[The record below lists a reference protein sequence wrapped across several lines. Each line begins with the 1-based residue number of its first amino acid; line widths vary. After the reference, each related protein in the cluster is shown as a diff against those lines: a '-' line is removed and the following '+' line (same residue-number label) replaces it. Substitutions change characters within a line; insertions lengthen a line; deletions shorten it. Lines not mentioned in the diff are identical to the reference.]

1 MLVSLTHADVD
12 VDGAPMRID
21 VAAPTV
27 SGRYPGLVFFADIF
41 GNGTDPTQRAMRRFA
56 GHGFVVAAPQFY
68 HRHQPPDRFF
78 PFEDR
83 DGAMNAAAS
92 TLVGDFDAD
101 TRATIDYLA
110 TRGDVRHGALGA
122 TGFCIGGH
130 LAVRAALQ
138 PEIKAT
144 AAFYPTGLPQRSLGG
159 STDVDTLTRVPGGGI
174 GGATFIAL
182 GLHDTHVEKDAIAAI
197 YTGFALGPSPFLISM
212 YDAGHAFMRD
222 NDEPRYNPSEA
233 DRAYHD
239 AIAFLRDRLAPLD

>member
-1 MLVSLTHADVD
+1 MLVSLTHADVE
-12 VDGAPMRID
+12 VDGSPMRID

-27 SGRYPGLVFFADIF
+27 PGRFPGLVFFADIF

-78 PFEDR
+78 AFEDR
-83 DGAMNAAAS
+83 DGAMNAAAA
-92 TLVGDFDAD
+92 TTAADFDAD
-101 TRATIDYLA
+101 TLATIAYLK
-110 TRGDVRHGALGA
+110 TRADVRHGALGA

-174 GGATFIAL
+174 AGATFIAL
-182 GLHDTHVEKDAIAAI
+182 GLHDNHVEKDAIAAI
-197 YTGFALGPSPFLISM
+197 YTGFALSPSPFFVSM
-212 YDAGHAFMRD
+212 YDGGHAFMRD